1 MLNASATIPW
11 PEPIVWHGVGVVHAR
26 KGRRNVQEQGILAV
40 MVGNAVTE
48 FGLFEGGQMTAS
60 WQLSTPERLT
70 VDEARLQLASGL
82 QRFAVATAADGRV
95 AAKPCDAPQDDGGCS
110 GAEHGVPTDVAAR
123 SATAALI
130 PKTGFERD
138 SLEGASVAQGVIAI
152 LGSVVP
158 GLTDVWRDALAA
170 ETGCRPLVLGPR
182 LKTGMAI
189 ACKNPGEVGADR
201 VADAMAAKA
210 LVGAPAIVVHLEAAT
225 AITVVDECGALAG
238 GIIAPGFEAS
248 GAVLAQLA
256 ARLPRVEAAP
266 PKHKVG
272 KTTQEAI
279 ASGIFWGEV
288 ARIDGLVAMV
298 RQEMFG
304 NGGAGSLDT
313 RAEVGEPSSETSV
326 SVLITGEGAALLAPY
341 LRCRSQ
347 LFPHLTLQG
356 LALCAQNA
364 LSRP

>member
-1 MLNASATIPW
+1 M
-11 PEPIVWHGVGVVHAR
+11 
-26 KGRRNVQEQGILAV
+26 QEQGILAV

-70 VDEARLQLASGL
+70 VDEARLQLAAGL
-82 QRFAVATAADGRV
+82 QRFAVV
-95 AAKPCDAPQDDGGCS
+95 AREGC
-110 GAEHGVPTDVAAR
+110 GAVETEAGEG
-123 SATAALI
+123 LI
-130 PKTGFERD
+130 
-138 SLEGASVAQGVIAI
+138 AV

-158 GLTDVWRDALAA
+158 GLTDVWRDALAE
-170 ETGCRPLVLGPR
+170 ETGRRPLVLGPR

-189 ACKNPGEVGADR
+189 GCKNPGEVGADR
-201 VADAMAAKA
+201 VADAIAAKA
-210 LVGAPAIVVHLEAAT
+210 LVGAPAIVVHLEVAT

-266 PKHKVG
+266 PKCVVG

-288 ARIDGLVAMV
+288 ARVDGLVAMV
-298 RQEMFG
+298 KQGML
-304 NGGAGSLDT
+304 GA
-313 RAEVGEPSSETSV
+313 AEEDSPSAHAEAETLIPGASIP
-326 SVLITGEGAALLAPY
+326 VLITGEGAVLLAPH
-341 LRCRSQ
+341 LQCCPQ
-347 LFPHLTLQG
+347 LVPHLTLQG